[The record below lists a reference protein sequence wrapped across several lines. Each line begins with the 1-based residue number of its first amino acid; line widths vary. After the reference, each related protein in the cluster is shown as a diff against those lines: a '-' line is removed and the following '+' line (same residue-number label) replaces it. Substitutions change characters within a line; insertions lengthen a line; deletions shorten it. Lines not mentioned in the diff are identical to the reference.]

1 MGVSTVGRGRIELS
15 ARTATLALGDGLA
28 ILLFVAVGEYSHGI
42 NPVTNVGR
50 VGGTLLPF
58 LIGWGVV
65 AVVGGFYAHQSRLS
79 PGRTLAATF
88 AAWVVAVV
96 IAQALRA
103 TAVFHGDAALTFAL
117 VSVFVGGSVLVGWR
131 VLSRLYEYR

>member
-1 MGVSTVGRGRIELS
+1 MGVSTVGSKRIELS

-28 ILLFVAVGEYSHGI
+28 ILLFVVAGEYSHGI
-42 NPVTNVGR
+42 DPFTNVGR
-50 VGGTLLPF
+50 VGGTILPF
-58 LIGWGVV
+58 LVGWGVV
-65 AVVGGFYAHQSRLS
+65 AVAGGFYAHQSRRSL
-79 PGRTLAATF
+79 GRTLAATF

-131 VLSRLYEYR
+131 VLARFYEQR